1 MSELIS
7 VSGVVF
13 VVEDRKREMVKEQ
26 KDEHL
31 SIRKT
36 KIKKRKSTKK
46 KPR

>member
-26 KDEHL
+26 KDEQM
-31 SIRKT
+31 SINKAKT
-36 KIKKRKSTKK
+36 KKRKYTKK
-46 KPR
+46 KSR